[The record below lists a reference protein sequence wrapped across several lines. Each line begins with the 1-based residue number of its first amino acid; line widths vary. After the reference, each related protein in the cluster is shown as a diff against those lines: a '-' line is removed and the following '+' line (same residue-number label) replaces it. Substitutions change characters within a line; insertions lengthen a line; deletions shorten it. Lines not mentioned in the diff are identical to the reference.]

1 MIYLLAILLPP
12 LALLVYGKVFQAIFN
27 LLLCLLA
34 LLVGFIWLFFA
45 GAPGLIIWGAAAL
58 HAILAINAAQ
68 KDARARAI
76 IEAMKAE

>member
-1 MIYLLAILLPP
+1 MIYLIALLLPP
-12 LALLVYGKVFQAIFN
+12 LALLLYGKIFQAIFN

-34 LLVGFIWLFFA
+34 IVVGFIWLFFA
-45 GAPGLIIWGAAAL
+45 GAPGVIIWGIAAL
-58 HAILAINAAQ
+58 HAILAINAAK